1 MAHKLVDLVRGDPAG
16 AVPAQDDSG
25 SKRFTLA
32 LAARNGV
39 TPLQLWLPV
48 EYIGPGDP
56 AARGQLSDSTVDL
69 GGALADRPD
78 LFIDGSHTNEEGA
91 GLMAEEMWKTFEP
104 EVRAWYEENG

>member
-1 MAHKLVDLVRGDPAG
+1 MSSTPLAHKLVDLVRGDPAG
-16 AVPAQDDSG
+16 AVP
-25 SKRFTLA
+25 TLA

-39 TPLQLWLPV
+39 TPLQFWLPV
-48 EYIGPGDP
+48 EYIRPVEL
-56 AARGQLSDSTVDL
+56 ASRGQLSDSTVDL

-91 GLMAEEMWKTFEP
+91 RLMAEEMWKTFEP